1 MLSVGVQKEKR
12 GKMPPHQCP
21 RNDFWTF
28 WLSFGCHFEPQGGER
43 GPWTSIWASL
53 CPVSPPSGP
62 QIDFWIIL
70 TLILGPLW
78 RPNSRKNNV
87 LFIVFFGT
95 RLRWDSGWFWWY
107 LDDFLGALKILE
119 SERGIFQKCLFYIR
133 NRTVFNGCGLHFGYH
148 KSFVGDWSR
157 F

>member
-12 GKMPPHQCP
+12 GKMPPPSVPPDRFLEHFGSLLDVILSP
-21 RNDFWTF
+21 R
-28 WLSFGCHFEPQGGER
+28 GGQR

-70 TLILGPLW
+70 ALILGPLW

-95 RLRWDSGWFWWY
+95 RLRWDLGWFWCY

-119 SERGIFQKCLFYIR
+119 SERGIFQKCLLYIGIALFSRVAASILGIR
-133 NRTVFNGCGLHFGYH
+133 NDV
-148 KSFVGDWSR
+148 K
-157 F
+157 